1 MKSID
6 LMIFDFDG
14 TLVNSGMDIAVSVD
28 YTLEMLGLPPKG
40 ADTIIRFI
48 GDGVQELIQK
58 SIGPDNGDRYQE
70 AMGIF
75 SSHYDE
81 HMLDRTSLY
90 PHVMEVFH
98 HFQEKK
104 KVIITNKRECFT
116 LKMVDAFGINK
127 YFDEII
133 GADSTPYRKPDPRLL
148 YPVMERYGAAPDKTL
163 VIGDG
168 VNDIL
173 LARQAGVLSCALLNG
188 LTQRD
193 ILLSLHP
200 DFFCDDISEVLN
212 LFI

>member
-1 MKSID
+1 M
-6 LMIFDFDG
+6 
-14 TLVNSGMDIAVSVD
+14 
-28 YTLEMLGLPPKG
+28 E
-40 ADTIIRFI
+40 
-48 GDGVQELIQK
+48 
-58 SIGPDNGDRYQE
+58 
-70 AMGIF
+70 IF
-75 SSHYDE
+75 SSNYDE
-81 HMLDRTSLY
+81 HMLDRTCLY
-90 PHVMEVFH
+90 HHVMEVLH

-116 LKMVDAFGINK
+116 LKMVDALGIMT

-148 YPVMERYGAAPDKTL
+148 YPVMEKYGATSDKTV

-168 VNDIL
+168 VNDVL
-173 LARQAGVLSCALLNG
+173 LARHTGVLSCALLNG

-200 DFFCDDISEVLN
+200 DFFCDDISEVLH